1 MHPGASAPQTL
12 SVPLLNSAPY
22 DSPDLGEYMAATIP
36 IYGDAQ
42 IKGVADANAGRL
54 MGVVTTMPSAGSC
67 KGCAVLYE
75 GAEGTYSKHT
85 IYASD
90 GTAWTAVGKVVTVDS
105 SVTAGSSNPVTGGAV
120 ASRLENYQ
128 TKVSGAASTIDTE
141 DLAASCALVSNAN
154 GKVAVSPV
162 TSTELGYLG
171 GVKSNVQTQLDG
183 KQAKGDYATAAA
195 LSDGLEGKLDKT
207 AKAESAKT
215 ADSATK
221 ASQDGSGNVIS
232 TTYLKA
238 ADAES
243 AYAKKADVSKV
254 YRPCGSV
261 ASVSALPESP
271 SEGDVY
277 SVEAEFTYQSKKYP
291 AGTNVAW
298 VAANGDVAGHW
309 DPLGGT
315 VDLSAYQKK
324 SVGTASRALVTNGSG
339 VIAAS
344 DITATELGYLDGVTS
359 GIQAQLNGKLST
371 AGKAKSAETADSATQ
386 ATKATQDGSGN
397 VISDTYLA
405 KTDAASTYLK
415 KADADFTK
423 AISAEGVAVSWTAD
437 ASVSGYSY
445 KGTIALQGV
454 TSEYMPFVTFSATQA
469 SSGNFCPVAE
479 SGANAIYIWSKT
491 NDAVT
496 VPSVAAAKM

>member
-12 SVPLLNSAPY
+12 SVPLLNSASY

-128 TKVSGAASTIDTE
+128 TKISGAASTIDTE

-162 TSTELGYLG
+162 TS
-171 GVKSNVQTQLDG
+171 
-183 KQAKGDYATAAA
+183 
-195 LSDGLEGKLDKT
+195 
-207 AKAESAKT
+207 
-215 ADSATK
+215 
-221 ASQDGSGNVIS
+221 
-232 TTYLKA
+232 
-238 ADAES
+238 
-243 AYAKKADVSKV
+243 
-254 YRPCGSV
+254 
-261 ASVSALPESP
+261 
-271 SEGDVY
+271 
-277 SVEAEFTYQSKKYP
+277 
-291 AGTNVAW
+291 
-298 VAANGDVAGHW
+298 
-309 DPLGGT
+309 
-315 VDLSAYQKK
+315 
-324 SVGTASRALVTNGSG
+324 
-339 VIAAS
+339 
-344 DITATELGYLDGVTS
+344 TELGYLDGVTS

-479 SGANAIYIWSKT
+479 SGTNAIYIWSKT

>member
-12 SVPLLNSAPY
+12 SVPLLNSASY

-128 TKVSGAASTIDTE
+128 TKISGAASTIDTE

-183 KQAKGDYATAAA
+183 KQAKGDYATATA

-207 AKAESAKT
+207 A
-215 ADSATK
+215 
-221 ASQDGSGNVIS
+221 
-232 TTYLKA
+232 
-238 ADAES
+238 
-243 AYAKKADVSKV
+243 
-254 YRPCGSV
+254 
-261 ASVSALPESP
+261 
-271 SEGDVY
+271 
-277 SVEAEFTYQSKKYP
+277 
-291 AGTNVAW
+291 
-298 VAANGDVAGHW
+298 
-309 DPLGGT
+309 
-315 VDLSAYQKK
+315 
-324 SVGTASRALVTNGSG
+324 
-339 VIAAS
+339 
-344 DITATELGYLDGVTS
+344 
-359 GIQAQLNGKLST
+359 
-371 AGKAKSAETADSATQ
+371 KAKSAETADSATQ

-479 SGANAIYIWSKT
+479 SGTNAIYIWSKT